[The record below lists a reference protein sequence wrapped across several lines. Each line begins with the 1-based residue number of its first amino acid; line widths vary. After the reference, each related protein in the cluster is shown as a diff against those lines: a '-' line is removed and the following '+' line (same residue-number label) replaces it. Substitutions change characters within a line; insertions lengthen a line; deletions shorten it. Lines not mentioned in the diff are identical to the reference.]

1 MSQENRIDKTQEELF
16 EEINAARAAGTD
28 YGKVLKNVNVSDSES
43 NEDTVVPKEEAPLIE
58 VPEVTEEVDTTKVT
72 TEVTPAPVDWEAGL
86 SPEVLAEVQK
96 LKDERAQLEHRV
108 KSELGRVPYLQR
120 KVEELSRQTS
130 QPPTPPVGSTAATKT
145 SGKFAERL
153 ARAREVDPDLADLF
167 EAAIEE
173 ISAPLRE
180 ELTNEVHQT
189 KQAIADKEY
198 EELWQREKAKLL
210 QQVPQADEVFKHPM
224 YKQWKSEIPENLL
237 RLSSSVY
244 ADEVVIALEQFAKY
258 VALQSPETPAS
269 PQAPVAPA
277 PVDTTA
283 SDKLA
288 ADRARKLSS
297 GAPSTSAPAPR
308 GGTGIPEDPDALF
321 NYITDKI
328 RKNEPY
334 KL

>member
-1 MSQENRIDKTQEELF
+1 MATEKTAEELF
-16 EEINAARAAGTD
+16 EEINAARKAGQSIDTVIKDVVVSDAGTPND
-28 YGKVLKNVNVSDSES
+28 E
-43 NEDTVVPKEEAPLIE
+43 PAPIEEAPE
-58 VPEVTEEVDTTKVT
+58 PAAPEVKEEKDTPADP
-72 TEVTPAPVDWEAGL
+72 EPTPAPVDWEAGL
-86 SPEVLAEVQK
+86 SEEVKLEIKK
-96 LKDERAQLEHRV
+96 LKEERAQLEHRV

-130 QPPTPPVGSTAATKT
+130 QPPSPPVGSTAATKT
-145 SGKFAERL
+145 SGKFAEKL
-153 ARAREVDPDLADLF
+153 AQAREVDPALADLL
-167 EAAIEE
+167 EAMVEDIAN
-173 ISAPLRE
+173 PLRE

-198 EELWQREKAKLL
+198 EQLWQSEKAKLL
-210 QQVPQADEVFKHPM
+210 QMVPQADEVFRHPL

-258 VALQSPETPAS
+258 AAAQAPETPAS
-269 PQAPVAPA
+269 PQTPAPAA

-283 SDKLA
+283 ATRVAS
-288 ADRARKLSS
+288 DRARKLA
-297 GAPSTSAPAPR
+297 GSTPNTAVPAPR
-308 GGTGIPEDPDALF
+308 GGTGIPEDPEALF